1 MEKVEIYWSDPVEIF
16 KPGTYNTD
24 EKFIEHLRKFVSE
37 SRNSVFEKSGIV
49 MFLSGN
55 IKPQERLSIVFIEGT
70 FESTV
75 KEKIYK
81 RKGQVRELKCLY
93 KNYKDENL
101 YIKVGEIK
109 DSKISEE
116 EFINIVCSLIDYVSP
131 SCNESCKRFEKVTVK
146 NSGNFSPLD
155 EIYGED

>member
-1 MEKVEIYWSDPVEIF
+1 MKKVEIYWSEPVEIF
-16 KPGTYNTD
+16 KPATYNTD
-24 EKFIEHLRKFVSE
+24 EKFMEHLRKFISE

-55 IKPQERLSIVFIEGT
+55 IKPQEKLSIVFIEGA

-75 KEKIYK
+75 KERIYK
-81 RKGQVRELKCLY
+81 KKGQVRELKCIY

-109 DSKISEE
+109 DSEISEE
-116 EFINIVCSLIDYVSP
+116 EFINVVCSLIDYVSP
-131 SCNESCKRFEKVTVK
+131 SCNEGCKRFEKVTIK
-146 NSGNFSPLD
+146 NSGNFSPLN
-155 EIYGED
+155 EIYGEE